1 MLKVNSC
8 GHEDK
13 NSTILFHGRIIFFI
27 ILEVTSHVCVLPTR
41 CTCVF
46 CIDLRINS
54 DYSAVHNKLSF
65 FITETECVY
74 CAVRTEPS
82 NIIYVIR
89 ML

>member
-8 GHEDK
+8 GHKHK

-27 ILEVTSHVCVLPTR
+27 ILEVTSHACVLPTR

-46 CIDLRINS
+46 CMDLRINS

-65 FITETECVY
+65 YNGDGVCLLRG
-74 CAVRTEPS
+74 A
-82 NIIYVIR
+82 N
-89 ML
+89 